1 MIKRLLAITFIFIC
15 TAVAWGILA
24 ATIFNRTYNSGR
36 TLRGKVESAW
46 GSSQKQSPP
55 FLRFKTKGADGKD
68 EYHYLR
74 PAKSDIEVK
83 LALDHRQKG
92 LLWYNTYRV
101 AFHGTYEFT
110 NFSPLAGEATLH
122 FPLPAAKSVYDDLR
136 VTQNGQVVEISGLDE
151 DVLAKLAASPGEV
164 VRVEVAYGSQGL
176 DRWEHAFAKGAGEAK
191 DFRLRVTTNFDKP
204 DFPENSLPPVTK
216 KKTKDGWELEWKYA
230 RLVSGVPVA
239 VVMPGKLQPGPL
251 AGEIS
256 TFAPV
261 SLFFFFF
268 VMLLITTMKNIDL
281 HPMHYFFIAAAFFA
295 FHLLLA
301 YLVDHVSIHVAF
313 VICSV
318 VSIGLV
324 VSYLRLVVGG
334 RFALVEAG
342 LAQLVY
348 LVLFSYAF
356 FFEGYTGLTV
366 TIGAIVTLFVAM
378 QLTARVNWSEKFRGV
393 GKSPA

>member
-1 MIKRLLAITFIFIC
+1 MFKRLLAIGFIFVC
-15 TAVAWGILA
+15 TSIAWGILA
-24 ATIFNRTYNSGR
+24 ATVFSRTYNSGSM
-36 TLRGKVESAW
+36 LRGKVESAW
-46 GSSQKQSPP
+46 GASQKQAPP
-55 FLRFKTKGADGKD
+55 VIRFKTKGPDGKD
-68 EYHYLR
+68 ESHSLR
-74 PAKSDIEVK
+74 PSKSDILVR
-83 LALDHRQKG
+83 LTLDHRQKG

-101 AFHGTYEFT
+101 AFRGTYEFT
-110 NFSPLAGEATLH
+110 NFSSSAEKATLR
-122 FPLPAAKSVYDDLR
+122 FPLPAAKSVYDDLK
-136 VTQNGQVVEISGLDE
+136 VTRNGRVVELSGLQDE
-151 DVLAKLAASPGEV
+151 VEAELAAESGDV
-164 VRVEVAYGSQGL
+164 VRVEVTYGSQGL
-176 DRWEHAFAKGAGEAK
+176 DRWEHNFGAGAGEAK
-191 DFRLRVTTNFDKP
+191 DFRLQVTTNFDKP

-216 KKTKDGWELEWKYA
+216 HKTKDGWDLEWKYA

-268 VMLLITTMKNIDL
+268 VMLLITTMKNIEL
-281 HPMHYFFIAAAFFA
+281 HPMHYFFLAAAFFA

-301 YLVDHVSIHVAF
+301 YLVDHISIHAAF
-313 VICSV
+313 LISSA

-324 VSYLRLVVGG
+324 VSYLRIVVGA

-378 QLTARVNWSEKFRGV
+378 QLTARVNWGEKFRGA
-393 GKSPA
+393 GKPAA